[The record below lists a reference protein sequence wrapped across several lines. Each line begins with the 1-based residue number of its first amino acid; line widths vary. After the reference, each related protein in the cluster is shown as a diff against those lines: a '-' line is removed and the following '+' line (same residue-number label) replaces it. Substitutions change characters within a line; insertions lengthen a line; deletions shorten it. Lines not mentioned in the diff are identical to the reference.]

1 MARILIADDSDSIRL
16 LLVRTLAGDG
26 HDVVEAAD
34 GLSAFKSLTTEPFD
48 LAVLDVM
55 MPALDGLTLCRML
68 REAPGLG
75 HLAVV
80 IVSADASETAAL
92 ASGADA
98 FVSKPFSP
106 TGLRLVVTRLA
117 GGSQPGYR
125 QARHERHIPSGPPSP
140 CADTPSAEPSTVWE
154 PDPRAERRAKTNRPR
169 MKRAPA
175 DAFGPR
181 SEA

>member
-34 GLSAFKSLTTEPFD
+34 GLSAFRSLTTEPFD

-68 REAPGLG
+68 RDAPGLG

-80 IVSADASETAAL
+80 IISADASETAAL

-98 FVSKPFSP
+98 FFSKPFSP
-106 TGLRLVVTRLA
+106 TRLRLVVTRLA
-117 GGSQPGYR
+117 GGNQTGFR
-125 QARHERHIPSGPPSP
+125 QAGHGRHVPSGPPSAS
-140 CADTPSAEPSTVWE
+140 ADTPSANSAAVRE
-154 PDPRAERRAKTNRPR
+154 PDPRAELRVETNRPVR
-169 MKRAPA
+169 
-175 DAFGPR
+175 
-181 SEA
+181 

>member
-1 MARILIADDSDSIRL
+1 LEVFLARILIADDSDAIRL

-26 HDVVEAAD
+26 HDVVQATD
-34 GLSAFKSLTTEPFD
+34 GLSAFRSLTTEPFD

-68 REAPGLG
+68 RDVPGLG

-80 IVSADASETAAL
+80 IVSADASEAAAL

-98 FVSKPFSP
+98 FFSKPFSP

-117 GGSQPGYR
+117 AGNQSGFR
-125 QARHERHIPSGPPSP
+125 QARHGRHAPNG
-140 CADTPSAEPSTVWE
+140 TPSAHADVPAADPAAVGG
-154 PDPRAERRAKTNRPR
+154 PDPIAEHAVEPCDRWRAEHRPTT
-169 MKRAPA
+169 
-175 DAFGPR
+175 
-181 SEA
+181 

>member
-1 MARILIADDSDSIRL
+1 LARILIADDSDSIRL
-16 LLVRTLAGDG
+16 LLIRTLAGDG

-34 GLSAFKSLTTEPFD
+34 GLSAFTSLTTEPFD

-68 REAPGLG
+68 RDAPGLG

-106 TGLRLVVTRLA
+106 TGLRRVVTRLA
-117 GGSQPGYR
+117 GGNQTGHRQGRPG
-125 QARHERHIPSGPPSP
+125 RHLPSGPPSP
-140 CADTPSAEPSTVWE
+140 CADTPSAEPSAVRE
-154 PDPRAERRAKTNRPR
+154 PAPGAMRRVETNRPR

-181 SEA
+181 SEV